1 MMTTAVDAGEL
12 KGSDPAPEIVGG
24 RACLVVIYGP
34 ELGKRSALGA
44 GVFEIGRSN

>member
-1 MMTTAVDAGEL
+1 MTTAVDAAEL
-12 KGSDPAPEIVGG
+12 TGSAPAPEGAGG

-44 GVFEIGRSN
+44 EIFEIGRSNK